1 MNSKPPR
8 LHALATE
15 AQSAPVQVP
24 LRAGRFEQLWA
35 AAETRVAVFLRATVF
50 SRTDRQD
57 LEQVIAQ
64 KAWTAFASFRP
75 DQGGFTAWVL
85 GIARNE
91 YLHYVRSH
99 RRARVLF
106 NSELADQA
114 VGELCRS
121 EEAPPGD
128 ERPAVLR
135 RALAELP
142 PESRE
147 LLRWKY
153 EQELTCGEIAAR
165 LGIQEDAVRKRLHR
179 IRQDLKER
187 VSGELD
193 GDPPA

>member
-1 MNSKPPR
+1 MNRAPQ
-8 LHALATE
+8 LDHTLE
-15 AQSAPVQVP
+15 AEVQSAPVEVP
-24 LRAGRFEQLWA
+24 LSAGRFEQLWA
-35 AAETRVAVFLRATVF
+35 AAELQVAVFLGATVF

-57 LEQVIAQ
+57 LGQVIAQ

-106 NSELADQA
+106 DSELADQA

-121 EEAPPGD
+121 EDPSAD

-135 RALAELP
+135 RALAELA
-142 PESRE
+142 PESRD
-147 LLRWKY
+147 LLRLKY

-179 IRQDLKER
+179 IRTALKER
-187 VSGELD
+187 VAGGRD